1 MPRKVS
7 RATIVRAARTI
18 ARRRGIGAITTRS
31 VAAALGVTPMA
42 LYRHVGSSAGLRVAT
57 LDSLLADVVPPP
69 TGGTVT
75 ARLRAWAHGARAVLI
90 RYPGLADAVL
100 TEWVALPE
108 GCRIVE
114 GLLAVA
120 SDRTDDDDVVVAI
133 ANAVFVYVLT
143 RVMAERAVLAGGRR
157 RTLPAVTAEPD
168 RFPHLFR
175 VQGRF
180 ASIDTDRHFGL
191 GLEALL
197 AGLAG
202 EGAPS

>member
-7 RATIVRAARTI
+7 RAAIVRAARTI
-18 ARRRGIGAITTRS
+18 ARRRGIEAITTRS
-31 VAAALGVTPMA
+31 VAAALDVTPMA
-42 LYRHVGSSAGLRVAT
+42 LYRHVGSSAGLRLAT
-57 LDSLLADVVPPP
+57 LDFLLADVRPPP
-69 TGGTVT
+69 PEGTVT
-75 ARLRAWAHGARAVLI
+75 ARLRVWAHGARAVLI

-100 TEWVALPE
+100 TEWVTLSA

-114 GLLAVA
+114 SLLAVV
-120 SDRTDDDDVVVAI
+120 SDGTDDDEVVVGI

-157 RTLPAVTAEPD
+157 RALPAVTAEPD
-168 RFPHLFR
+168 RFPHLVR

-202 EGAPS
+202 EGARP